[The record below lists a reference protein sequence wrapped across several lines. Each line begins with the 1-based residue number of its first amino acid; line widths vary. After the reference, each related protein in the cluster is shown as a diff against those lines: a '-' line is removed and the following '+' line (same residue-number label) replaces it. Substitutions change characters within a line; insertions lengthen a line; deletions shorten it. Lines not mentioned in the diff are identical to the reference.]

1 LTDGNGVF
9 HASAVSIK
17 KLQATSDE
25 VLWLCKILETP
36 VKDAI
41 YWMCRPVYRD
51 AIVFYNEED
60 KIVSILNVC
69 LECSFM
75 QTEHQEIIEGDYS
88 MYPRLK
94 EFFKSIGH
102 EVENI

>member
-1 LTDGNGVF
+1 MTDDNGVF

-17 KLQATSDE
+17 KLQATSAE
-25 VLWLCKILETP
+25 VLWLRKVLETP

-41 YWMCRPVYRD
+41 YWMCKPIYRD

-60 KIVSILNVC
+60 KIISILNVC

-75 QTEHQEIIEGDYS
+75 QTEQQEIIEGDDS

-102 EVENI
+102 EVEK